1 MESVASKKK
10 GMCWSNSAST
20 SVLHMAQEVCMY
32 TCLSTYVRYL
42 YTTLYGPILY
52 LQYLVSRHQSVGTL
66 GRAVILQTLYIY
78 TIQVPSTELHPQLS
92 LGLLQPHQPHLWGPA
107 RACTWR

>member
-1 MESVASKKK
+1 
-10 GMCWSNSAST
+10 MCWSNSAST
-20 SVLHMAQEVCMY
+20 PGLHMAQEVCMY
-32 TCLSTYVRYL
+32 TCQ
-42 YTTLYGPILY
+42 TLYICTIQVTSILHHTILYGCILY

-66 GRAVILQTLYIY
+66 GRAVVLQTLYIY

-107 RACTWR
+107 RACTWRG